1 MKKALAV
8 LLSLTIILGGI
19 IPIIAHADQKLD
31 KELETTIIKLKK
43 LFSISNEYD
52 GFTQRLDSDSEES
65 NFYLNW
71 TDSKNKLPNIEINTD
86 SKGFIKSYS
95 KYYSNEL
102 LLDKSKSITK
112 IQAQNIALEFINKI
126 APEIESNI
134 KLKEKKDALYIGDDS
149 YNFEFYRMEN
159 NIPFYN
165 NNITL
170 SVNKFNKEVN
180 NYNAN
185 WDKKI
190 IFPKSDGVITKEN
203 AIEAFKAEI
212 GLHLIYKNSYEMY
225 RMPGPME
232 AKRFLA
238 YSLLN
243 NNKAIEAF
251 TGKPIDINYY
261 RIYSMDK
268 EQNDLA
274 GDSGLTPYEQ
284 AEIDK
289 LKGLKSI
296 DEIEKLARIILG
308 IDETYKLEN
317 KNLFSSWNNKDEF
330 QWMLSF
336 IKNIDENNNLD
347 SYITLDAKTGELIS
361 FSRYQYYDT
370 EAKPTISKEEA
381 FNLAK
386 EYINKNLKL
395 KVNDL
400 EYVDDNSK
408 DGALSYNFQFI
419 RKSENIYIESDG
431 VNIGIDTVSKKV
443 VSYSINWYKGELPSK
458 ENIISLDKAY
468 DILFNNKE
476 YELRY
481 VTVYNEN
488 SKNENKEEIK
498 LVYGFKEDNII
509 IIDPITGKFLDNQGK
524 EISEQWITEYT
535 DIDNSYAK
543 KEIQILSEYGIS
555 FKENK
560 FRPKDKMKQSEF
572 LYLLWKSLYNSPVEY
587 KDSNDEMYT
596 QLKDRNIVRAGD
608 KDKNTIILKEDAAMY
623 IIRALNYD
631 KIADASNIFKNIWA
645 DSENISPELKG
656 YLNIAYGLKLING
669 DGKTNNINPKYE
681 LKREDG
687 AKVIYNYLF
696 MK

>member
-1 MKKALAV
+1 M
-8 LLSLTIILGGI
+8 
-19 IPIIAHADQKLD
+19 
-31 KELETTIIKLKK
+31 
-43 LFSISNEYD
+43 
-52 GFTQRLDSDSEES
+52 
-65 NFYLNW
+65 
-71 TDSKNKLPNIEINTD
+71 
-86 SKGFIKSYS
+86 
-95 KYYSNEL
+95 
-102 LLDKSKSITK
+102 
-112 IQAQNIALEFINKI
+112 
-126 APEIESNI
+126 
-134 KLKEKKDALYIGDDS
+134 
-149 YNFEFYRMEN
+149 
-159 NIPFYN
+159 
-165 NNITL
+165 
-170 SVNKFNKEVN
+170 
-180 NYNAN
+180 
-185 WDKKI
+185 
-190 IFPKSDGVITKEN
+190 
-203 AIEAFKAEI
+203 
-212 GLHLIYKNSYEMY
+212 
-225 RMPGPME
+225 
-232 AKRFLA
+232 
-238 YSLLN
+238 
-243 NNKAIEAF
+243 
-251 TGKPIDINYY
+251 
-261 RIYSMDK
+261 
-268 EQNDLA
+268 
-274 GDSGLTPYEQ
+274 
-284 AEIDK
+284 
-289 LKGLKSI
+289 
-296 DEIEKLARIILG
+296 
-308 IDETYKLEN
+308 
-317 KNLFSSWNNKDEF
+317 
-330 QWMLSF
+330 
-336 IKNIDENNNLD
+336 
-347 SYITLDAKTGELIS
+347 
-361 FSRYQYYDT
+361 
-370 EAKPTISKEEA
+370 
-381 FNLAK
+381 
-386 EYINKNLKL
+386 
-395 KVNDL
+395 
-400 EYVDDNSK
+400 
-408 DGALSYNFQFI
+408 
-419 RKSENIYIESDG
+419 
-431 VNIGIDTVSKKV
+431 
-443 VSYSINWYKGELPSK
+443 PSK

-656 YLNIAYGLKLING
+656 YLNIAYGLKIING